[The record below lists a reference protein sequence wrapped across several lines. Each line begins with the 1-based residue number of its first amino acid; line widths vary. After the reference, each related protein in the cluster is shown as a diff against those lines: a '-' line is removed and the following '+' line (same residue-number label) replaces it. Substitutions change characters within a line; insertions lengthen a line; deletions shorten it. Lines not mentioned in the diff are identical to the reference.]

1 MQLMTVMDEGKQSGY
16 RQLFVNLENNV
27 YRDEIQPWNLQLCL
41 REGDKCLE
49 SRLTPSELCNTCSTH
64 PHCCLVACLQFRLK
78 ALRLCWGST
87 QLWAP
92 AGGLGCSTL
101 TKESFYPCWARSG
114 SATPELSLSLSE
126 HMLACKLWGCSA
138 CLDLWTGLKMHLTS
152 HVGIPNTLYSESW
165 LHFKDHLWWH
175 SPIAVLGSVAECSN
189 IYIVTA
195 PEHLSLELRPHQI
208 NNNPVNTVIPSPFID
223 IYSVSLFRVW
233 S

>member
-1 MQLMTVMDEGKQSGY
+1 MTVMDEGKQSGY

-27 YRDEIQPWNLQLCL
+27 YRGEIQPWNLQLYL

-49 SRLTPSELCNTCSTH
+49 SRLTRVSCVTLAVLIHTAVWLPACSSGSKH
-64 PHCCLVACLQFRLK
+64 RGCAEE
-78 ALRLCWGST
+78 ALWG
-87 QLWAP
+87 P

-101 TKESFYPCWARSG
+101 MTESFYPCWARSG

-138 CLDLWTGLKMHLTS
+138 CFDLWTGLKMHLTA

-175 SPIAVLGSVAECSN
+175 SLIAVQGSVAVCSN

-195 PEHLSLELRPHQI
+195 PEHLSLQWRPHQI
-208 NNNPVNTVIPSPFID
+208 NNNPFNTVIPSPFID

-233 S
+233 